1 MNDEENKFVIGL
13 KEGDCVVVYNRRVM
27 HGRESFRLR
36 EGEEGRSIVG
46 CYTGADELESRWR
59 CLFTK

>member
-36 EGEEGRSIVG
+36 EGEEGRSSVG
-46 CYTGADELESRWR
+46 C
-59 CLFTK
+59 